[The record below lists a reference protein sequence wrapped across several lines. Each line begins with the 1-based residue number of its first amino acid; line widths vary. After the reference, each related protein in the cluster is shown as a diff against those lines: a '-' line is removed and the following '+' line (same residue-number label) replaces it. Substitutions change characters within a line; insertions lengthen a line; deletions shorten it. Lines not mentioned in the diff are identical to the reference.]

1 MCEILVAVVCFILQV
16 FSEKMGLEAGWN
28 CHISLLNDKTSPGR
42 SDMSS
47 NTSHRSGDSGTA
59 HHTHRRSVMLH
70 LRVLDEARNQHR
82 RRSAPGIVNLL
93 QSPKDTARSP
103 VSVSCDTD
111 ARLMCDDTIDETF
124 TGALLTAV
132 DRNDAGHRVNV
143 GGDNL
148 LISGV
153 SPTRSLL
160 SGSLNPE
167 LKVCGGGG
175 GGGGGDDTDMH
186 SDVESSYTTDY
197 SDSVIGGLGLANTV
211 SLKATWCIRGF
222 LFLLQNHVIRYKLYL
237 L

>member
-1 MCEILVAVVCFILQV
+1 MLVAVVCLVLQV

-28 CHISLLNDKTSPGR
+28 CHISLLNDKATPGR

-124 TGALLTAV
+124 TDALFA
-132 DRNDAGHRVNV
+132 AGDTSDDGHHVNV

-148 LISGV
+148 LMSGV

-160 SGSLNPE
+160 SESPNPE
-167 LKVCGGGG
+167 LKVR
-175 GGGGGDDTDMH
+175 GGGGDDTDMH
-186 SDVESSYTTDY
+186 SDAESSYTTDY

-211 SLKATWCIRGF
+211 SINISVS
-222 LFLLQNHVIRYKLYL
+222 LFELTCKNWKLFIWTL
-237 L
+237 GLFFGNFK